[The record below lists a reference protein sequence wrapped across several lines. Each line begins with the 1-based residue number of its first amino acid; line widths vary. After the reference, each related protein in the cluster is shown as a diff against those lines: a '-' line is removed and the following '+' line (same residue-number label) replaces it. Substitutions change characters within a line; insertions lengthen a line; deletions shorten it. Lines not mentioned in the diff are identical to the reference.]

1 MKICLRPETCDNDME
16 RLKAYAH
23 DVGVDQLW
31 YFPSISACHDA
42 DGMMNGRKLIAFKD
56 DLQKDGVSLA
66 IISECIS
73 PNVLRGNFDEL
84 KKVRRTV
91 VAASEALIDT
101 VFIIFNFFNLKE
113 IPENAWS
120 NLVEFHKRMID
131 IAESK
136 KIRIATHGLRNPE
149 HIVYS
154 IESYER
160 LLKAAPSEYNG
171 IAFCMGVLHQAGE
184 NVVEAVKRFNKKIFF
199 VHVRD
204 LIGKGKEVLPGEGE
218 VNVPQVIIA
227 LKNIGYKGILCPEHY
242 PRIGNEPYMG
252 EKSTAMCIGYLK
264 GLLAGLQ

>member
-1 MKICLRPETCDNDME
+1 ME
-16 RLKAYAH
+16 KLKAYAH

-56 DLQKDGVSLA
+56 DLRKSGVNLA
-66 IISECIS
+66 VISECIS
-73 PNVLRGNFDEL
+73 PNVLMGNFDEL
-84 KKVRRTV
+84 AKVRRTV
-91 VAASEALIDT
+91 AASSAASIDT
-101 VFIIFNFFNLKE
+101 VFVIFNFFIKE

-120 NLVEFHKRMID
+120 NLIEFHKRMID
-131 IAESK
+131 IAENK
-136 KIRIATHGLRNPE
+136 KIKIAVHGLWSPE
-149 HIVYS
+149 HMVYD

-160 LLKAAPSEYNG
+160 LLEAAPSDYNG
-171 IAFCMGVLHQAGE
+171 IAFCMGVLRQAGE
-184 NVVEAVKRFNKKIFF
+184 NVVEAVNKFNKKIFF

-204 LIGKGKEVLPGEGE
+204 LIGKGNNIKEVFPGDGE
-218 VNVPQVIIA
+218 VNVPAVIIA

-242 PRIGNEPYMG
+242 PLIGNEPYMG